1 MTSVSVRATLTGR
14 RNANKERKMDCQSAA
29 REPTLIE
36 RVQTLEKKV
45 DELQGRES
53 NLSTRMVAVEA
64 EVLRPDR
71 PVPLDTPF

>member
-1 MTSVSVRATLTGR
+1 
-14 RNANKERKMDCQSAA
+14 MDCQSAA

-53 NLSTRMVAVEA
+53 TLSTRMVAVEA